1 MTTNFWLTA
10 VWANTVRPLKSVIP
24 MGFLSYLQI
33 INLYNIHIGQY
44 TNKED
49 NLLGPTMLDPT
60 PVTHNSYYIL

>member
-1 MTTNFWLTA
+1 MFARNE
-10 VWANTVRPLKSVIP
+10 SVIP
-24 MGFLSYLQI
+24 MGLLPYLQI

-60 PVTHNSYYIL
+60 PELIILVTFNS

>member
-1 MTTNFWLTA
+1 MSYT
-10 VWANTVRPLKSVIP
+10 VGANTVRPLKSVMP

-49 NLLGPTMLDPT
+49 NLLGPPVVDPT
-60 PVTHNSYYIL
+60 PVTHNFSYIL

>member
-1 MTTNFWLTA
+1 
-10 VWANTVRPLKSVIP
+10 
-24 MGFLSYLQI
+24 MGLLPYLQI

-60 PVTHNSYYIL
+60 PVSHTIVIIIDMIILQIFLYTQ